1 MLVIISIIHQCLNS
15 CPSLVISII
24 SKHPLPHRS
33 STLPMVRAFS
43 GWLGLEQQ
51 VSIMRTR
58 PQVGTAMQRLSLA
71 GETWLPGSHTLS
83 DSWVLFSDPL
93 DWLPRLSPRLPH
105 VNIVLGKGNIN
116 TSLLLFFLRS
126 DRVAHNCSLA
136 SLLFVF
142 TKVWIHFPQEQC

>member
-1 MLVIISIIHQCLNS
+1 MVIISIIHQCLNT

-24 SKHPLPHRS
+24 SKHPLPHRG

-58 PQVGTAMQRLSLA
+58 PQVRTAMQWLSLA

-83 DSWVLFSDPL
+83 DS
-93 DWLPRLSPRLPH
+93 
-105 VNIVLGKGNIN
+105 
-116 TSLLLFFLRS
+116 
-126 DRVAHNCSLA
+126 
-136 SLLFVF
+136 
-142 TKVWIHFPQEQC
+142 